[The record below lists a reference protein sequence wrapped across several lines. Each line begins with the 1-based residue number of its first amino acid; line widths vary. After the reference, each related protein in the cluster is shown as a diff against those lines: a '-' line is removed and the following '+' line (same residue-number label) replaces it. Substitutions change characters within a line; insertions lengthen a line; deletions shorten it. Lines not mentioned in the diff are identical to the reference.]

1 MSDAY
6 IANFLSQDHGAAID
20 NFFKAWVERNKLH
33 SGSDYVYIYFNAFN
47 RKLADGNLSILPAGT
62 TQLSNGS
69 KGSEGSEDSLNLA
82 IVYDAANRMPL
93 FYVPNQAAVN
103 GAVQCQNLLAAA
115 KYYGF
120 DSAKFILENAAF
132 SRDNIAFM
140 EQQDLNYFL
149 VDNGANAFFDKVFD
163 KYRES
168 PECNSSKI
176 IKHAVGG
183 NPEIHAFTVKH
194 ELWQGAGRKCYFHFF
209 SDLVNAAVDLAN
221 ILRPMMLF
229 GITEGQDI
237 SRKRIRAKD
246 IPYSEFLKLDVS
258 SDGYLRKVNLDHAAF
273 QHALESKGKFVIVS
287 REKLQAQEAYDI
299 YFSRDK
305 NEHLF
310 GADKPFLD
318 QKKWPLPADKV
329 RENVLFV
336 EFIALIIRCCLY
348 TIERNQNMQ

>member
-1 MSDAY
+1 
-6 IANFLSQDHGAAID
+6 
-20 NFFKAWVERNKLH
+20 
-33 SGSDYVYIYFNAFN
+33 
-47 RKLADGNLSILPAGT
+47 
-62 TQLSNGS
+62 
-69 KGSEGSEDSLNLA
+69 
-82 IVYDAANRMPL
+82 
-93 FYVPNQAAVN
+93 
-103 GAVQCQNLLAAA
+103 
-115 KYYGF
+115 
-120 DSAKFILENAAF
+120 
-132 SRDNIAFM
+132 
-140 EQQDLNYFL
+140 
-149 VDNGANAFFDKVFD
+149 
-163 KYRES
+163 
-168 PECNSSKI
+168 
-176 IKHAVGG
+176 
-183 NPEIHAFTVKH
+183 
-194 ELWQGAGRKCYFHFF
+194 
-209 SDLVNAAVDLAN
+209 
-221 ILRPMMLF
+221 MLF